1 MIILASQSA
10 SRKAM
15 LEAAGVAFT
24 AEAAGVDEESV
35 KAAMIAEGTD
45 GRRLADA
52 LAEMKAIKVSRR
64 HPTALVLGCDS
75 TVAAED
81 GTLIDK
87 AETRDESRA
96 QLQCLRGTTHR
107 LTSAAVVALGG
118 EPIWRHVDT
127 AKLTMRPFSDAFLE
141 SYLDAEWPAIGG
153 CVGIA
158 PGRRLRTRGQWCHAR
173 GVLRPALVV
182 EVSKRRPIDATDTR
196 WPKASP
202 GCKQS
207 FAASQG
213 ASPAS
218 HPRTRKHRSGQASS
232 YSASDGAAGR
242 DLN

>member
-1 MIILASQSA
+1 MIILTSQSA

-153 CVGIA
+153 CVG
-158 PGRRLRTRGQWCHAR
+158 GYRLEGLGAQLFSRIDGDHFTILGVPLLPLLDWLRVRGEM
-173 GVLRPALVV
+173 PA
-182 EVSKRRPIDATDTR
+182 
-196 WPKASP
+196 
-202 GCKQS
+202 
-207 FAASQG
+207 
-213 ASPAS
+213 
-218 HPRTRKHRSGQASS
+218 
-232 YSASDGAAGR
+232 
-242 DLN
+242 

>member
-15 LEAAGVAFT
+15 LAAAGVAFT

-35 KAAMIAEGTD
+35 KAAMIADGTD

-52 LAEMKAIKVSRR
+52 LAEMKAVKVSRR

-87 AETRDESRA
+87 AESREDSRA
-96 QLQCLRGTTHR
+96 QLQGLRGTTHR

-127 AKLTMRPFSDAFLE
+127 AKLTMRPFSDAFLD
-141 SYLDAEWPAIGG
+141 SYLDSEWPAIGG
-153 CVGIA
+153 CVG
-158 PGRRLRTRGQWCHAR
+158 GYRLEGLGAQLFSRIDGDHFTILGLPLLPLLDWLRVRGE
-173 GVLRPALVV
+173 L
-182 EVSKRRPIDATDTR
+182 
-196 WPKASP
+196 
-202 GCKQS
+202 
-207 FAASQG
+207 AA
-213 ASPAS
+213 
-218 HPRTRKHRSGQASS
+218 
-232 YSASDGAAGR
+232 
-242 DLN
+242 